1 MVKSA
6 KTLGEAEMGSSE
18 ANSINGPVPLPSE
31 RIRGSGTIYYGTSDI
46 RDVQLRSLRRAL
58 SVVQQEPQL
67 LSCTIL
73 ENVVSGLTAHQADMS
88 NRGAKVLI
96 LDEATSALSSEVE
109 LRIRDYLQMEQLR
122 TGMTIVSIAHRLQLA
137 KLADKIIVL
146 NKGRVESD
154 ADSFE
159 DLSKG
164 ARASTPF
171 YRTRA
176 FRRSA

>member
-1 MVKSA
+1 MDWTPKIEGGRHSVLS
-6 KTLGEAEMGSSE
+6 GGQRQ
-18 ANSINGPVPLPSE
+18 SIALA
-31 RIRGSGTIYYGTSDI
+31 
-46 RDVQLRSLRRAL
+46 RAL
-58 SVVQQEPQL
+58 TRKL
-67 LSCTIL
+67 
-73 ENVVSGLTAHQADMS
+73 
-88 NRGAKVLI
+88 KVLI